1 MANPD
6 KLTASEQRL
15 LVVLSR
21 SNGTKTISEIADE
34 LGQTKNSC
42 QVAMSN
48 VRRKVVA
55 AGFKFPEPK
64 KLARGGGGDSIN
76 LADFMES
83 RG

>member
-48 VRRKVVA
+48 VRRKVV
-55 AGFKFPEPK
+55 
-64 KLARGGGGDSIN
+64 
-76 LADFMES
+76 
-83 RG
+83 